1 MRILLVVPRFNM
13 STAYDSEFPLGLA
26 YISAVLKKAG
36 HGVHVLNLNI
46 VRGDIESEFARCAA
60 TFDPQLVG
68 TGGLS
73 PQYSSVRQ
81 ALSAAAKVFSRAV
94 RVVGGSVI
102 SGDPLPALSVLDCDF
117 GVLGEGENTIV
128 ELASRLEQGADKDD
142 MTDVAGLVFRN
153 KNAEIIFTEARTPI
167 ENLDNIPLPDYE
179 GFGFKEYVDNQCANV
194 MYLYQLDTPRAGLIL
209 TSRSCPFSCSFCFHP
224 LGKKFRIRSLDAC
237 FEEITMLQSK
247 YGINIIA
254 IQDELFSANKTR
266 VMEFCRRIQPM
277 NLKWST
283 PLRVDSIDKD
293 MVQAMKE
300 SGSFCVPMGIESMN
314 RSILKNMRKK
324 TTPEDIESALAL
336 VHNAGL
342 NIAGNFI
349 FGDTAET
356 AQTVEKSMDFWKAH
370 PEYNISLRFITPF
383 PGTELYKKAVTAGR
397 IASPAEYL
405 SSGCRIVNM
414 TEMSDD
420 NFVCL
425 LVKVW
430 SEHINPLYHLKAQD
444 VYCRKAREDET
455 DNCYGIEFVCPS
467 CLKEN
472 HYTGFNVT
480 STMIL
485 GCIPTICCRHCNQ
498 KMLLFDYPL
507 SACSDNLQQMLLNDI
522 LLRNL
527 YNEWERVQKFT
538 EKEWL
543 QRMNRYLDKKL
554 LAGRID
560 DETLHN

>member
-13 STAYDSEFPLGLA
+13 SSAYDSEFPLGLA
-26 YISAVLKKAG
+26 YISVVLKKAG
-36 HGVHVLNLNI
+36 HDVHVLNLNI

-73 PQYSSVRQ
+73 PQYLSVRQ
-81 ALSAAAKVFSRAV
+81 ALSAAAKVFRGAI

-117 GVLGEGENTIV
+117 GVIGEGENTIV
-128 ELASRLEQGADKDD
+128 ELASRLEQGAGKAD
-142 MTDVAGLVFRN
+142 MADVAGLVFRN
-153 KNAEIIFTEARTPI
+153 QNADIIFTEARAPI
-167 ENLDNIPLPDYE
+167 ENLDSIPLPDYE

-194 MYLYQLDTPRAGLIL
+194 MYLYQLDTPCAGLIL

-224 LGKKFRIRSLDAC
+224 LGKTFRIRSLDSC
-237 FEEITMLQSK
+237 FEEISMLQSK

-266 VMEFCRRIQPM
+266 VMEFCRRIQTM

-283 PLRVDSIDKD
+283 PLRVDSLDQE

-300 SGSFCVPMGIESMN
+300 SGCFCVPMGIESMN
-314 RSILKNMRKK
+314 ISILKSMRKK
-324 TTPEDIESALAL
+324 TTPKDIESALAL

-356 AQTVEKSMDFWKAH
+356 VETADKSIDFWKEH

-383 PGTELYKKAVTAGR
+383 PGTELYKKAVASGR
-397 IASPAEYL
+397 ISSPSEYL

-420 NFVCL
+420 DFVRL

-430 SEHINPLYHLKAQD
+430 GNHVNPLYHLKAQD
-444 VYCRKAREDET
+444 VYCRKVEGKETED
-455 DNCYGIEFVCPS
+455 CYAIEFVCPS
-467 CLKEN
+467 CLKRN
-472 HYTGFNVT
+472 DYACFNVT
-480 STMIL
+480 TMMIL

-498 KMLLFDYPL
+498 KMLLFDYPQ

-522 LLRNL
+522 VLENL

-543 QRMNRYLDKKL
+543 QRMSRYLDKKL
-554 LAGRID
+554 LAERID
-560 DETLHN
+560 DET

>member
-1 MRILLVVPRFNM
+1 M
-13 STAYDSEFPLGLA
+13 SSVYDMEFPLGLA

-36 HGVHVLNLNI
+36 HDVQVLNFNI
-46 VRGDIESEFARCAA
+46 VKGDIESEFARCAT

-73 PQYSSVRQ
+73 PQYQSVQ
-81 ALSAAAKVFSRAV
+81 QVSSAAAKVFKRAV
-94 RVVGGSVI
+94 QVVGGSVI
-102 SGDPLPALSVLDCDF
+102 SGDPLPALSILDCDF

-128 ELASRLEQGADKDD
+128 ELASLIEQGAEKAD
-142 MTDVAGLVFRN
+142 MADVAGLVFQN
-153 KNAEIIFTEARTPI
+153 QNGEIIFTEARAPI

-179 GFGFKEYVDNQCANV
+179 GFGFKEYVDDQCANV

-224 LGKKFRIRSLDAC
+224 LGKKFRVRNLDSC
-237 FEEITMLQSK
+237 FEEINMLQDK
-247 YGINIIA
+247 YSINIIA
-254 IQDELFSANKTR
+254 IQDELFSTNKTR

-283 PLRVDSIDKD
+283 PLRVNGLDKE

-300 SGSFCVPMGIESMN
+300 SGCFCVPMGIESMHG
-314 RSILKNMRKK
+314 SILKSMRKQ

-356 AQTVEKSMDFWKAH
+356 AETVEESISFWKAH
-370 PEYNISLRFITPF
+370 PEYNISLRFITPY
-383 PGTELYKKAVTAGR
+383 PGTELYKKAVLTGR
-397 IASPAEYL
+397 ISSPSEYL
-405 SSGCRIVNM
+405 SSGCPIVNM

-420 NFVCL
+420 DFVSL

-430 SEHINPLYHLKAQD
+430 GDHVNPLYHLKAKD
-444 VYCRKAREDET
+444 VSCRKSEENET
-455 DNCYGIEFVCPS
+455 DKDCYVIEFVCPS
-467 CLKEN
+467 CLARN
-472 HYTGFNVT
+472 HYAGFTVT
-480 STMIL
+480 STMIH

-498 KMLLFDYPL
+498 KMLLFDYPQ
-507 SACSDNLQQMLLNDI
+507 SACSENLQKMLLDDI
-522 LLRNL
+522 VLWNL
-527 YNEWERVQKFT
+527 YNEWIRVQKFT

-543 QRMNRYLDKKL
+543 QRMRGYLDKRL
-554 LAGRID
+554 LSGRID
-560 DETLHN
+560 DEA